1 MSHKTDINI
10 FIFYAH
16 NHSFVISYPPV
27 RRQPMENYLDT
38 IKSEFTLSKLKLQE
52 LTEEFQKQLEIGLK
66 CTDGMLKALP
76 TFVYDLP
83 KGNEIGKFLTVDLGG
98 TNLRI
103 GLVELLGNGKFS
115 IKKDSSI
122 VPNDLKCGSGRA
134 IFDFIAGNIEKFL
147 EHPEIEAELP
157 LKLGFTF
164 SFPIEQ
170 NSLSH
175 GKILGWSKEIDAK
188 DVIGSDAVSLLQAA
202 LHSRGL
208 DIAVEALVNDTVG
221 TLLAQIYR
229 DDRTKMSVILGTG
242 SNAAYVEKSDQVI
255 KTKINSDS
263 TVINIEWGSFGD
275 GTGANI
281 LPITRFDFQL
291 DNESKNR
298 GLQKYEKMISGMYLG
313 EIFRLIISELVELG
327 ILAWNDEINP
337 TTATTTTTPY
347 SIKTKHMSQFHEAF
361 ISNNKTL
368 CNNLIKHK
376 FGLNP
381 LCDSDL
387 KTLSKIA
394 EMISLRSCYLCA
406 IGIVAVHRHLLKNA
420 LLRSDEMFSVALD
433 GALYQRYP
441 NYSKILQNLVCELDG
456 VGVEV
461 CRVVLVMAEDLSSVG
476 AAAAIAAAKKIK
488 LK

>member
-1 MSHKTDINI
+1 ME
-10 FIFYAH
+10 
-16 NHSFVISYPPV
+16 SY
-27 RRQPMENYLDT
+27 LGT
-38 IKSEFTLSKLKLQE
+38 IKSEFTLSKSKLQE

-83 KGNEIGKFLTVDLGG
+83 KGNEVGKFLTVDLGG

-103 GLVELLGNGKFS
+103 GLVELLGNGKFV
-115 IKKDSSI
+115 IKKDSSV
-122 VPNDLKCGSGRA
+122 VPDDLKCGSGRE
-134 IFDFIAGNIEKFL
+134 IFEFIACNIEKFL

-164 SFPIEQ
+164 SFPVEQ
-170 NSLSH
+170 KSLAH
-175 GKILGWSKEIDAK
+175 GRILGWSKEIDAK
-188 DVIGSDAVSLLQAA
+188 DVIGLDAVSLLQSA

-208 DIAVEALVNDTVG
+208 NIAVEALVNDTVG

-242 SNAAYVEKSDQVI
+242 SNAAYVEKSSQVI
-255 KTKINSDS
+255 KTKIDSDV

-275 GTGANI
+275 GTNTNI
-281 LPITRFDFQL
+281 LPITRFDFRL
-291 DNESKNR
+291 DNESKNP

-327 ILAWNDEINP
+327 ILVWNDEIKS
-337 TTATTTTTPY
+337 TTPY

-361 ISNNKTL
+361 ISNNKIL
-368 CNNLIKHK
+368 CNNLIKYK
-376 FGLNP
+376 FNLNP
-381 LCDSDL
+381 LCDSDIL
-387 KTLSKIA
+387 ALSKIA

-406 IGIVAVHRHLLKNA
+406 IGIVAVHRHLLKTN
-420 LLRSDEMFSVALD
+420 LLGSNEMFSVALD

-461 CRVVLVMAEDLSSVG
+461 CRVVLVMAEDLSSIG
-476 AAAAIAAAKKIK
+476 AAAAIAAAKK
-488 LK
+488 